1 MVRPPSKRREG
12 RFCAVFWDFWET
24 VLTAPDPDR
33 LNDLGKR
40 LDELQTRR
48 AARTQRQ
55 PPSQSGI
62 AFRFATELVA
72 ALVVGGGLGW
82 GIDWLCGRF
91 GFHTRPAFMIVFF
104 VLGAAAGIRNVM
116 RAAHE
121 INAEIAKG
129 QVSDDGNGKE
139 TGS

>member
-1 MVRPPSKRREG
+1 M
-12 RFCAVFWDFWET
+12 
-24 VLTAPDPDR
+24 TAPDPDR

-40 LDELQTRR
+40 LDELKTRQ
-48 AARTQRQ
+48 AAKTQR
-55 PPSQSGI
+55 PSPSQSSI

-82 GIDWLCGRF
+82 GIDWLCGHF
-91 GFHTRPAFMIVFF
+91 GLHTRPVFMIVFF

-121 INAEIAKG
+121 INAEIAATRSSG
-129 QVSDDGNGKE
+129 DGNGKE

>member
-1 MVRPPSKRREG
+1 M
-12 RFCAVFWDFWET
+12 
-24 VLTAPDPDR
+24 TAPDPDR

-40 LDELQTRR
+40 LDELKTRQ
-48 AARTQRQ
+48 AAKTKR
-55 PPSQSGI
+55 PSPSQSSI

-82 GIDWLCGRF
+82 GIDWLCGHF
-91 GFHTRPAFMIVFF
+91 GFHTRPVFMIVFF

-121 INAEIAKG
+121 INAEIAAK